1 MAIQGTTSA
10 NGNNSLAN
18 EVAVYYER
26 RFLERARAML
36 VHQEGGQLR
45 ALDGNAGK
53 QVIFNRFSPL
63 SLATTALTEGVNPT
77 AVNLTDTQ
85 VTVTLAEYGNSV
97 QVSRLLGTVDID
109 DRDKEKIDVVAQNM
123 GMFIAHIK
131 SFVNTLGT
139 LKYKCIQQVYLCVIL
154 ISWQPEASNQLQ

>member
-1 MAIQGTTSA
+1 MANNTTTLS
-10 NGNNSLAN
+10 N

-36 VHQEGGQLR
+36 VFQEGGQLR
-45 ALDGNAGK
+45 ALEGNSGK

-63 SLATTALTEGVNPT
+63 SLATTALSEGTNPT
-77 AVNLTDTQ
+77 SQNLTDTQ

-97 QVSRLLGTVDID
+97 TVSRLLGTVDID

-123 GMFIAHIK
+123 GIRIFAHVK
-131 SFVNTLGT
+131 SFVNILEN
-139 LKYKCIQQVYLCVIL
+139 LRYRCIMKLHPYYD
-154 ISWQPEASNQLQ
+154 NQRQATIFNRPSIYCGVC